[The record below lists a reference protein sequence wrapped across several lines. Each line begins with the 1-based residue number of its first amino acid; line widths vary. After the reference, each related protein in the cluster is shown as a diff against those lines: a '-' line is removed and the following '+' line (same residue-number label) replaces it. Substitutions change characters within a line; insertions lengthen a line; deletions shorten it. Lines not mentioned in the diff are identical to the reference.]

1 MADDP
6 RKLASV
12 VLPDG
17 DSGRNPEVQPLGPLL
32 EQLPRYPDSDL
43 RGLRLGLEVE
53 LSMAGITAQVPV
65 APSYGRVG
73 AWLLAHRAVRGH
85 EEGQG
90 LYAPLH
96 DGDLRPSLDLLRH
109 LWPFTDAEAALVA
122 PVILFLQARIEAE
135 P

>member
-1 MADDP
+1 
-6 RKLASV
+6 
-12 VLPDG
+12 
-17 DSGRNPEVQPLGPLL
+17 LL
-32 EQLPRYPDSDL
+32 ERLPRCSDSDL

-53 LSMAGITAQVPV
+53 LRRRIAPPSDVSLAFAAGVLSMAGITAQVPV

-73 AWLLAHRAVRGH
+73 AWLLAHRAMRGH